1 MSMTALRLRS
11 AFITAIVYVV
21 LAAGGC
27 AGPTT
32 DEGFAVYLT
41 KHNIPPSEMEALS
54 HVDVA
59 DTPVFAEKDIIS
71 YRTDL
76 HEITLTEEAFA
87 RVADLPVPVQG
98 TSFVACVNRNPIYWG
113 AFWTAISSLSFDGV
127 TIWKP
132 LGAQSSNAIR
142 LVLGY
147 PSSSFYEGDDPR
159 NHPDI
164 LASLERAGKLI
175 MVPPALG
182 LLPRSMK
189 GYELYSWEQDGEW
202 HFTLIT
208 GTNRN
213 KTVEEVTSTTP
224 SGSVDGLVHIHV
236 VGQEAIKDVLSR
248 VPPSEFVIWLAE
260 LREESPQP
268 GPIIRLP
275 PDPIVVDIREHAVRS
290 GLTLT
295 ATG

>member
-1 MSMTALRLRS
+1 MRAKLARLLL
-11 AFITAIVYVV
+11 A
-21 LAAGGC
+21 LAALIVCTSLSGGGC
-27 AGPTT
+27 APPAV

-41 KHNIPPSEMEALS
+41 RHNVPPSEMEALS
-54 HVDVA
+54 HVDLA
-59 DTPVFAEKDIIS
+59 DTPVFSEKDIIS
-71 YRTDL
+71 YRADL

-87 RVADLPVPVQG
+87 RVADLEVPVQG
-98 TSFVACVNRNPIYWG
+98 TSFVASVNGSPVYWG

-132 LGAQSSNAIR
+132 LGPQPSNAIR
-142 LVLGY
+142 VVLGY
-147 PSSSFYEGDDPR
+147 PSPSFYGGEDPR

-164 LASLERAGKLI
+164 LTSLERAGKLI
-175 MVPPALG
+175 TVPPALG
-182 LLPRSMK
+182 LLPTSMK
-189 GYELYSWEQDGEW
+189 GYELYSWEDDGEW

-224 SGSVDGLVHIHV
+224 SGSADGWVHIHV
-236 VGQEAIKDVLSR
+236 VGQDAIKDVLSR

-260 LREESPQP
+260 LREEPPQP

-275 PDPIVVDIREHAVRS
+275 PDPIVIDVREHAARN
-290 GLTLT
+290 GLNLT
-295 ATG
+295 AAG